1 MNFPNTNSKDLINFL
16 SANNGELEITTE
28 EGLIYNTAK
37 LETIAKIITNHTMP
51 IDGVLSSSSMD
62 FAKEYGFKTNDAASK
77 LWEKAVDLVIA
88 QQTTTVY
95 A

>member
-1 MNFPNTNSKDLINFL
+1 
-16 SANNGELEITTE
+16 
-28 EGLIYNTAK
+28 
-37 LETIAKIITNHTMP
+37 MP